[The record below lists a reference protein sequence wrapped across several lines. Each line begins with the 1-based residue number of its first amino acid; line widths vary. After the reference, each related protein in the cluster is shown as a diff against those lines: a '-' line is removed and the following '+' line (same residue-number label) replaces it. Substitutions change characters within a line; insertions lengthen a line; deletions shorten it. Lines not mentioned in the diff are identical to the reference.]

1 MKARRESLLDQIS
14 HLKKDLELS
23 NTERKHDEGSHSNL
37 LEENKSM
44 RRNLDEL
51 RDSQVINIFLLLIC
65 QAANNCLLFL

>member
-23 NTERKHDEGSHSNL
+23 NAERKYDEGSHSNL

-44 RRNLDEL
+44 QQSIDKL
-51 RDSQVINIFLLLIC
+51 RDDQVS
-65 QAANNCLLFL
+65 